1 MALVHK
7 LIQSLYFPFCAYNKV
22 LEFLKLQS
30 PQNLR
35 VLIYHDISPEEE
47 NNFENQILW
56 LKKSW
61 KFVSADDFIAMKS
74 GQKPIVGN
82 NLLLTFDDGFFSNR
96 IVAEKYLNPLGIKA
110 LFFIIS
116 DFVAIEDVKKS
127 KEFISKNIFPGESIS
142 NISSHMRNMTWKDVD
157 FLYKSG
163 HTIGAHTQTH
173 ARLSDINETDFL
185 NKEIIYSAESLESRL
200 GIKIN
205 HFAFPFGNLKSFN
218 SAALQVSR
226 RKFAYIH
233 TGLRG
238 NNKVNTP
245 HWAIR
250 RDAIQPTD
258 TSSLMG
264 GFLLGL
270 ADWGYKKDLFEYQKM
285 NSEK

>member
-7 LIQSLYFPFCAYNKV
+7 LIQSLYFPFLTYNRV
-22 LEFLKLQS
+22 LELLKLQS

-56 LKKSW
+56 LKKRW

-96 IVAEKYLNPLGIKA
+96 VVAEKFLNPLGIKA

-127 KEFISKNIFPGESIS
+127 KEFISKNIFPGDSIS
-142 NISSHMRNMTWKDVD
+142 NISSRMRNMTWKDVD
-157 FLYKSG
+157 FLCKSG

-173 ARLSDINETDFL
+173 ARLSDINETDLL
-185 NKEIIYSAESLESRL
+185 NKEIICSAESIESRL

-205 HFAFPFGNLKSFN
+205 HFAFPFGNLNSFN
-218 SAALQVSR
+218 SVALQISR
-226 RKFAYIH
+226 RKFAYIY

-238 NNKVNTP
+238 NNKVNTSK
-245 HWAIR
+245 WAIR
-250 RDAIQPTD
+250 RDAIKPKD

-270 ADWGYKKDLFEYQKM
+270 ADWGYRKDLFEYQKM
-285 NSEK
+285 NSEE